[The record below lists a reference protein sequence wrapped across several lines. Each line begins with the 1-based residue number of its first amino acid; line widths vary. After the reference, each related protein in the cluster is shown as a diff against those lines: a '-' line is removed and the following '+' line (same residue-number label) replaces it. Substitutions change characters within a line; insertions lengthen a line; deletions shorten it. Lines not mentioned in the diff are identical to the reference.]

1 MRLHIA
7 RLILSCV
14 DECRPIYP
22 PTSNHPRESI
32 TICGIAGEIARGR
45 PADLAAIRAMTDCMV
60 PRGPDGGGAWADQ
73 RVALGHRRLA
83 IIDLSSSGHQPMHDP
98 ELGLTVAF
106 NGCIYNYPEL
116 RQQLLGKGYRFFSHS
131 DTEVILKGYR
141 EWGERVVDHLKGMF
155 AFAIAERDTGRVVL
169 ARDRLGV
176 KPLYWCDVE
185 DGDGGG
191 AMRFASSLTALVA
204 AGGVDTDL
212 DPVALN
218 HYLSFHSVVPAP
230 HTILRGVRKL
240 EPGTIM
246 RIEADGTRTQETYWE
261 PIFERSAERAGWSA
275 VEWEEAILASLR
287 TAVERRLV
295 ADVPVGCLLS
305 GGLDSSLIV
314 GLLAE
319 AGQHGLKTFSIGFEA
334 AGGEEGD
341 EFKYSDVIARHYD
354 TDHHQIR
361 IDSARMLPALSDTIG
376 AMSEPM
382 VSHDCVA
389 FYLLSQEVSKHV
401 KVVQSGQGAD
411 EIFAGYHWYPPMA
424 YAKDDDACDAL
435 SRYRKAFFDRDHD
448 GLNRLLQPRWQL
460 DHDVAGE
467 YVLEHFAH
475 PGAATATDRALRL
488 DTTVMLV
495 DDPVKRV
502 DNMTMAWGLEGR
514 VPFLDHELVELAATC
529 PPDLKTAYDGKGVL
543 KEAARKVIPHEVID
557 RPKGYFPVP
566 ALKHLEGP
574 YLDLVR
580 DALHSSA
587 ARDRGLFAPAAVD
600 GMLAEP
606 NGNLTPLRGN
616 PLWQIGLLE
625 LWLARH
631 VDGTR

>member
-1 MRLHIA
+1 M
-7 RLILSCV
+7 
-14 DECRPIYP
+14 
-22 PTSNHPRESI
+22 
-32 TICGIAGEIARGR
+32 CGIAGEVARGR
-45 PADLAAIRAMTDCMV
+45 SADLGAIARMAETMV
-60 PRGPDGGGAWADQ
+60 PRGPDSGGFWSQGGI
-73 RVALGHRRLA
+73 ALGHRRLA
-83 IIDLSSSGHQPMHDP
+83 IIDLSSNGQQPMHDP

-106 NGCIYNYPEL
+106 NGCIYNYPQL
-116 RQQLLGKGYRFFSHS
+116 RQELLGKGYRFFSHS
-131 DTEVILKGYR
+131 DTEVVLKGYR
-141 EWGERVVDHLKGMF
+141 EWGDRVVDHLYGMF
-155 AFAIAERDTGRVVL
+155 AFAVTEVDSGRVLL
-169 ARDRLGV
+169 ARDRLGI
-176 KPLYWCDVE
+176 KPLYYTDTP
-185 DGDGGG
+185 D
-191 AMRFASSLTALVA
+191 ALRFASSLPALLA
-204 AGGVDTDL
+204 AGGVDTSI
-212 DPVALN
+212 DPVALH

-230 HTILRGVRKL
+230 HTIVAGVKKL
-240 EPGTIM
+240 PPGTIM
-246 RIEADGTRTQETYWE
+246 RIEPDGTRTQHTYWE
-261 PIFERSAERAGWSA
+261 PVFERSAERSAWSDT
-275 VEWEEAILASLR
+275 EWEEAILASLR

-319 AGQHGLKTFSIGFEA
+319 AGQHGLATFSIGFEA

-341 EFKYSDVIARHYD
+341 EFKYSDIIARHYG

-361 IDSARMLPALSDTIG
+361 IDTARMLPALSGTIA

-382 VSHDCVA
+382 MSHDCVA

-424 YAKDDDACDAL
+424 HAPDGDPAAAL
-435 SRYRKAFFDRDHD
+435 ASYRQAFFDRDHNA
-448 GLNRLLQPRWQL
+448 LNALLQPNWRL
-460 DHDVAGE
+460 DDDIAGDF
-467 YVLEHFAH
+467 VHRHFAS

-529 PPDLKTAYDGKGVL
+529 PPHLKTAYEGKGVL

-566 ALKHLEGP
+566 ALKHLAGP

-580 DALHSSA
+580 DALHSDG
-587 ARDRGLFAPAAVD
+587 ARSRGLFDKTEVD
-600 GMLAEP
+600 RLLADP
-606 NGNLTPLRGN
+606 NGYHTPLRGN
-616 PLWQIGLLE
+616 PLWQLGLLE
-625 LWLARH
+625 LWLAHH
-631 VDGTR
+631 VDGVTTR

>member
-1 MRLHIA
+1 M
-7 RLILSCV
+7 
-14 DECRPIYP
+14 
-22 PTSNHPRESI
+22 
-32 TICGIAGEIARGR
+32 CGIAGEVARGR
-45 PADLAAIRAMTDCMV
+45 SADLSAIAKMADSMV
-60 PRGPDGGGAWADQ
+60 PRGPDSGGYWSQGN
-73 RVALGHRRLA
+73 VALGHRRLA
-83 IIDLSSSGHQPMHDP
+83 IIDLSSHGQQPMHDP

-106 NGCIYNYPEL
+106 NGCIYNYPQL
-116 RQQLLGKGYRFFSHS
+116 RQELIGKGYRFFSHS
-131 DTEVILKGYR
+131 DTEVVLKGYR
-141 EWGERVVDHLKGMF
+141 EWGEQVVDHLYGMF
-155 AFAIAERDTGRVVL
+155 AFAVTEVDSGRVLL

-176 KPLYWCDVE
+176 KPLYWTEVS
-185 DGDGGG
+185 G
-191 AMRFASSLTALVA
+191 AFRFASSLPALVA
-204 AGGVDTDL
+204 AGGVDTDI
-212 DPVALN
+212 DPVALH
-218 HYLSFHSVVPAP
+218 HYLSFHSVVPPP
-230 HTILRGVRKL
+230 HTILKGVRKL
-240 EPGTIM
+240 PPGTVM
-246 RIEADGTRTQETYWE
+246 RIEPDGTRTERTYWE
-261 PIFERSAERAGWSA
+261 PIFERSAERASWSA
-275 VEWEEAILASLR
+275 NDWEDAILASLR

-319 AGQHGLKTFSIGFEA
+319 AGQHGLATFSIGFEA

-341 EFKYSDVIARHYD
+341 EFKYSDIIARHYG

-361 IDSARMLPALSDTIG
+361 IDTARMLPALSGAIG

-382 VSHDCVA
+382 MSHDCVA

-424 YAKDDDACDAL
+424 YAADNDVDDAL
-435 SRYRKAFFDRDHD
+435 GRYRQAFFDRDHTA
-448 GLNRLLQPRWQL
+448 LNTLLQPDWRL
-460 DHDVAGE
+460 DTDIAGE
-467 YVLEHFAH
+467 FVRSHFAH

-529 PPDLKTAYDGKGVL
+529 PPELKTAYDGKGVL
-543 KEAARKVIPHEVID
+543 KEAARRVIPHEVID

-566 ALKHLEGP
+566 ALKHLAGP

-580 DALHSSA
+580 DALHGEG
-587 ARDRGLFAPAAVD
+587 ARSRGLFNPTEVD
-600 GMLAEP
+600 RLLAEP
-606 NGNLTPLRGN
+606 NGYLTPLRGN
-616 PLWQIGLLE
+616 PLWQLGLLE
-625 LWLARH
+625 LWLAHH
-631 VDGTR
+631 VDGVTTR